1 MLSGLTWVQGHSV
14 CTPWGDS
21 SRIWVHWNLLTSID
35 SHFGLFQQHSLA
47 MLSWS
52 EYFWRLILLST
63 HIVSTVSFHKHCP
76 FLKISPHPG
85 KRWLQHGASE
95 ERKGQTWGLRL
106 DLKSSRTGGCR
117 KAQSRLPCSE
127 HVMGLRQQH
136 HCCGPAVGWG
146 ECQQVPETLG
156 KVSRSTISLL
166 YIPCRPVTWKYLHKL
181 PNALQRWEAFS
192 NGRIGMFGNL
202 LGVFCFSKC
211 YGITKVPS
219 WNMCLV

>member
-1 MLSGLTWVQGHSV
+1 MLSGLTWVQGHSL

-21 SRIWVHWNLLTSID
+21 SLIWVHWNLLTSID

-127 HVMGLRQQH
+127 RVMGLRQQH
-136 HCCGPAVGWG
+136 HCCGVGRVPAGPRDSWKS
-146 ECQQVPETLG
+146 EQEHNKPLIYTL
-156 KVSRSTISLL
+156 
-166 YIPCRPVTWKYLHKL
+166 
-181 PNALQRWEAFS
+181 
-192 NGRIGMFGNL
+192 
-202 LGVFCFSKC
+202 
-211 YGITKVPS
+211 PS
-219 WNMCLV
+219 SDLEVLA